1 MSKAPRRRLN
11 FHQSQEIKIIPDWY
25 RQNNKGEYEIWN
37 WNWKKK
43 KANYKWV
50 PKAQVERTLLPCFKY
65 FPHLTLLPLG
75 TVCDICN
82 THFKPRYEVCHFYR
96 CKNKVRTDI
105 LKCSQ
110 VSILRIWA
118 RRVLD
123 YKPSVLIIYDVI
135 SLISFNTTQH
145 LYGNK

>member
-1 MSKAPRRRLN
+1 MKSITGTGK
-11 FHQSQEIKIIPDWY
+11 
-25 RQNNKGEYEIWN
+25 
-37 WNWKKK
+37 KKK

-50 PKAQVERTLLPCFKY
+50 PKTQVERTLLPCFKY

-82 THFKPRYEVCHFYR
+82 THFKPWYEVCHFYR

-110 VSILRIWA
+110 VSVQRIWA